1 MKKFTDRTAVITGAG
16 SGIGR
21 ATAVLLA
28 KRGARLAIAD
38 INEAGLEETAK
49 LVRDLG
55 RPVTTHKVDVSDKA
69 RMEAF
74 AGEVVDAHGGVHL
87 VINNAGVAVVADFK
101 EHSLKDF
108 EWLMG
113 INFWGV
119 VYGCKFFLPH
129 LLRADEGHIVNLSS
143 LFGLLGIP
151 QQTSYCASKFAVRG
165 FTESLRIELAQT
177 NVGVTSVHP
186 GGIATNIV
194 AEARLAGEADN
205 PRNRAR
211 LVKSFKKMMP
221 PSEAAEQIVRGV
233 ERNKPRVLITRETY
247 VADVF
252 KRLAP
257 ALSIDMVAWGYE
269 RYRQKLAAR

>member
-1 MKKFTDRTAVITGAG
+1 MKKLTDRTAVVTGAG

-21 ATAVLLA
+21 ATAILLA
-28 KRGARLAIAD
+28 QRGCRLAIAD
-38 INEAGLEETAK
+38 INAEGLAETAR
-49 LVRDLG
+49 LVRETG
-55 RPVTTHKVDVSDKA
+55 RPVTTHVVDVSNKA
-69 RMEAF
+69 RMQELAT
-74 AGEVVDAHGGVHL
+74 EVVEAHGAVHL
-87 VINNAGVAVVADFK
+87 LINNAGVAVVSTFK
-101 EHSLKDF
+101 EHTLEDF

-129 LLRADEGHIVNLSS
+129 LSLADEAHIVNISS
-143 LFGLLGIP
+143 VFGLLGIP

-165 FTESLRIELAQT
+165 FSESLRIELASS

-194 AEARLAGEADN
+194 ADARLTGEAED
-205 PRNRAR
+205 PKAHAR
-211 LVKSFKKMMP
+211 MVKSFKKMMP
-221 PSEAAEQIVRGV
+221 PSEAAAAIVRGI

-247 VADVF
+247 IADAA

-257 ALSIDMVAWGYE
+257 GLTTELFGWGYE
-269 RYRQKLAAR
+269 RYRQKYLSR